1 MAMVVDLSVGGNMGL
16 FGGVNLGF
24 ELVSEVEI
32 GEWQCL
38 VLSIL
43 LSQIGV

>member
-1 MAMVVDLSVGGNMGL
+1 MAMVADSSVSGDLGL
-16 FGGVNLGF
+16 FGGANMAF

-38 VLSIL
+38 ILSIL
-43 LSQIGV
+43 LAQIGV

>member
-1 MAMVVDLSVGGNMGL
+1 MAMVADLSIGGDLGL
-16 FGGVNLGF
+16 FGGVYMGF